1 MGFQKKKPNKKKGGG
16 IKKKTN
22 DDRKKLL
29 VRSHARLLH
38 DRTKRVLTCSIVK
51 KTDVVLSSSF
61 IEDERASKPANEEAN
76 VFQRV
81 EQPTRKTITVFPT
94 VDR

>member
-1 MGFQKKKPNKKKGGG
+1 MDLKKKSQIRRRGGD
-16 IKKKTN
+16 KKKTN

-61 IEDERASKPANEEAN
+61 IEDEREQASRQTRRQMFFNE
-76 VFQRV
+76 
-81 EQPTRKTITVFPT
+81 
-94 VDR
+94 